1 MIHCRSF
8 SEETMRILWETMRIN
23 RVDPRYC
30 TKAFVS
36 SVSLNTVLF
45 VNINYD
51 APCTCSSRYCSQHK
65 CKYK

>member
-1 MIHCRSF
+1 MIDLLVQYLIVGNHGGLTGEIF
-8 SEETMRILWETMRIN
+8 
-23 RVDPRYC
+23 RYC

-45 VNINYD
+45 VNINYV
-51 APCTCSSRYCSQHK
+51 APCTCSGRYGSRHK